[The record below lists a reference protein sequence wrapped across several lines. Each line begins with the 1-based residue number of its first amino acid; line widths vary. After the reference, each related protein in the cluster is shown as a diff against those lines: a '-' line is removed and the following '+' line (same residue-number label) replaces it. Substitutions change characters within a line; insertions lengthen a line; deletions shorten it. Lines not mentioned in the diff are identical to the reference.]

1 MKRLASRL
9 FGNLVRPLVDE
20 LQLQLGTTL
29 QPGEAVAQKLLMQ
42 QYRMLAASGREH
54 LPSLDD
60 VGFRVYSQF
69 EEDGILLYL
78 FSLIPPVNRRCVE
91 ICAGDG
97 RQCMTTNLIV
107 NHGWWGYLFDGNE
120 KNVRNGERFFANQ
133 QDTFLHPPLFAHA
146 WITAE
151 SVDEQL
157 SAAGATGVVDLLSL
171 DMDGMDYWVWKAVTV
186 IQPRVVVCETNNL
199 IPAGRAL
206 TVPYSRDFVWAGD
219 GYCGASLEAMCR
231 LGKSKGYRLVGM
243 HRFGFNAFFMAN
255 GVGEDLFPEVD
266 PNTCLSDPYT
276 EKRRRS
282 WAAVA
287 SKPWQD
293 VG

>member
-9 FGNLVRPLVDE
+9 FGSLVRSCVDE
-20 LQLQLGTTL
+20 LELLGTSL
-29 QPGEAVAQKLLMQ
+29 RPGQAVAQKLLMQ
-42 QYRMLAASGREH
+42 QYRMLAARGKEQR
-54 LPSLDD
+54 PSLEE
-60 VGFRVYSQF
+60 VGFRIYSQF

-78 FSLIPPVNRRCVE
+78 FSLVPPVNRRCVE

-97 RQCMTTNLIV
+97 RECMTANLIV

-120 KNVRNGERFFANQ
+120 KNVRNGQRFFANQ

-151 SVDEQL
+151 NVNEQL

-171 DMDGMDYWVWKAVTV
+171 DMDGMDYWVWKAVTM

-206 TVPYSRDFVWAGD
+206 TVPYSRDFVWAAD

-231 LGKSKGYRLVGM
+231 LGKSKGYRLIGT
-243 HRFGFNAFFMAN
+243 HRFGFNAFFMAS
-255 GVGEDLFPEVD
+255 GVGEDFFPEVD

-276 EKRRRS
+276 EKRRRN
-282 WAAVA
+282 WAAIA

-293 VG
+293 VS